1 MPPEMALVR
10 YADRQADFFDRQVH
24 VYEKRS
30 CSRDPLVEDKAIRQH
45 PCRSLEEPCEM
56 MRSDTG
62 DVRNGAER
70 EFVGQMVPD
79 VLAYEAQARG
89 G

>member
-1 MPPEMALVR
+1 MPPEMTLVR
-10 YADRQADFFDRQVH
+10 NAHRQADFFDGQVH
-24 VYEKRS
+24 VYEKR
-30 CSRDPLVEDKAIRQH
+30 CGSRDPLVENKAIRQH

-79 VLAYEAQARG
+79 VCANEAQTRG